1 MSGGREVKNGKESGG
16 HGANQLLLLMVV
28 FGLPIIGAWILYF
41 NPGLL
46 PGGRGNLG
54 ELVQPV
60 HPVPDQ
66 IFSTL
71 DGSSLSRA
79 DLEGYWTLIYSAGD
93 TCGEHCRKR
102 IYDMRQIRKAMAENE
117 KSVKRAVL
125 FSTLSPGMEPASEID
140 FTEFMGDFSGTTVI
154 VGDGE
159 SIAPLR
165 NQFVPAGEAS
175 IGHLYLI
182 DPMGNLMMHYLPE
195 QASEDVLGDM
205 ELLLKV
211 NKWGGGH

>member
-1 MSGGREVKNGKESGG
+1 MSEVKEKRGR
-16 HGANQLLLLMVV
+16 GASQLLLLMVV

-41 NPGLL
+41 NPDLL
-46 PGGRGNLG
+46 PGGRSNQG

-60 HPVPDQ
+60 HPMPDQ
-66 IFSTL
+66 LFSTL
-71 DGSSLSRA
+71 DGSSFSRT
-79 DLEGYWTLIYSAGD
+79 DLEGYWTLLYSAGQ
-93 TCGEHCRKR
+93 TCDDHCRKR
-102 IYDMRQIRKAMAENE
+102 IYEMRQIRKAMAENE

-125 FSTLSPGMEPASEID
+125 FSTLSPGMGPLAEID
-140 FTEFMGDFSGTTVI
+140 FTEFMGNFSGTTVI
-154 VGDGE
+154 VGDIQ

-165 NQFVPAGEAS
+165 AQLVPAGEAS

-182 DPMGNLMMHYLPE
+182 DPIGNLMMHYRPE
-195 QASEDVLGDM
+195 QSSEDVLGDM